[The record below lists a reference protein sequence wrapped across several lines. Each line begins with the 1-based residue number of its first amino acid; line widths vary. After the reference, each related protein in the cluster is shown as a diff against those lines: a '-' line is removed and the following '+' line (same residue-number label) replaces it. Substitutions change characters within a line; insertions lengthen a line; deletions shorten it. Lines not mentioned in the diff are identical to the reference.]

1 MKPEELL
8 DIRGVVADVV
18 ADMVQPPFSEVTR
31 TQAAEYLGIS
41 TSGVDR
47 LCKYG
52 KKDHNGILRTI
63 NKTGSGLIR
72 WSDLVKI
79 KPLYN
84 EGE

>member
-8 DIRGVVADVV
+8 EIRVIVADVV
-18 ADMVQPPFSEVTR
+18 ADLVQPPFSEVTR
-31 TQAAEYLGIS
+31 AQAAEYLNIS
-41 TSGVDR
+41 LSGVDR

-52 KKDHNGILRTI
+52 RKDHNGILRTI
-63 NKTGSGLIR
+63 SKTESGLIR

-84 EGE
+84 EE